1 MFDVKRQQLQ
11 SPNILNSEHN
21 VTSVTVTTFTTQRHV
36 KPSNH
41 RHFNTNDK
49 TIHIS
54 VTILAMI
61 QSHHLICIQHV
72 TIYNKMIHKL
82 MNNT

>member
-11 SPNILNSEHN
+11 SPNIPNSEHN
-21 VTSVTVTTFTTQRHV
+21 VTTFTTQRHV

-41 RHFNTNDK
+41 RHFKTDDE

-61 QSHHLICIQHV
+61 QSHNVICIQHV
-72 TIYNKMIHKL
+72 AIYNKIIHKL
-82 MNNT
+82 INLMKNT